1 MLLAPVQRGINYL
14 LKIMIKQMY
23 TSKNDDHRL
32 DKESGSITNANNS
45 YESMT
50 FANGYLQAIM
60 IHLFSMCILIR
71 TFNVKYVV

>member
-45 YESMT
+45 YEVNDVCKWLLVSHHDP
-50 FANGYLQAIM
+50 FIFHVHINKDI
-60 IHLFSMCILIR
+60 
-71 TFNVKYVV
+71 